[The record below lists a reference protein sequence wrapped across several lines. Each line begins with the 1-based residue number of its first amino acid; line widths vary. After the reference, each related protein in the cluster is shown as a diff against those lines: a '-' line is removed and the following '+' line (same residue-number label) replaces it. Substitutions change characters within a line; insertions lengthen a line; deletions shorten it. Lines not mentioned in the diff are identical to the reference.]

1 MPRRRLSGGLAFA
14 NPLHGLAN
22 REPLH
27 EVLESICDRRWLHD
41 MDVDVLS
48 SRLVSELGSN
58 RRLVVALDGPGGA
71 GKSTIARR
79 LRETCNLISI
89 VHGDDFYA
97 PMEEHA
103 RRALTPEHGYMKY
116 FDWVRMRSELLEPL
130 SRGDRARYQRYDW
143 GINQLAEW
151 IDQPAEGI
159 ILIDGVYSFRPE
171 LRGFYGYSIFVD
183 TPKGEC
189 LARLVKR
196 GDADEWIRR
205 WRAAED
211 YYLTHIDTASAVS
224 VVVSG
229 AGSA

>member
-1 MPRRRLSGGLAFA
+1 
-14 NPLHGLAN
+14 
-22 REPLH
+22 
-27 EVLESICDRRWLHD
+27 
-41 MDVDVLS
+41 MDVNVLS
-48 SRLVSELGSN
+48 SRLVTELGAN

-71 GKSTIARR
+71 GKSTIARK
-79 LRETCNLISI
+79 LSETCNLISI

-103 RRALTPEHGYMKY
+103 RSALTPENGYMRY
-116 FDWVRMRSELLEPL
+116 FDWARMRSELLEPL

-171 LRGFYGYSIFVD
+171 LRKFYGYSIFVD
-183 TPKGEC
+183 TPKAEC

-196 GDADEWIRR
+196 GENTGKWIRR

-211 YYLTHIDTASAVS
+211 YYLTHMDTASAVS
-224 VVVSG
+224 LVVSG
-229 AGSA
+229 IGSA